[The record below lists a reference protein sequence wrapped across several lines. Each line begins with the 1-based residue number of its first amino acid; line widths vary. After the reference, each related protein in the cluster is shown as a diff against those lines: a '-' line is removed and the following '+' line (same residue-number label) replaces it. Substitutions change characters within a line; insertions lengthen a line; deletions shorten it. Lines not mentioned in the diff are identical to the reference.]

1 MGLWCGAEHYK
12 MSHHYVDKKIL
23 SLSYEALKCILVHKY
38 TLTHGHMYSR
48 PHEDTVCHFVVH
60 LPAEGL
66 CTYVTLC

>member
-12 MSHHYVDKKIL
+12 MSRHYVDKKLL

-48 PHEDTVCHFVVH
+48 PHEYIETTGIHQVH
-60 LPAEGL
+60 QIQP
-66 CTYVTLC
+66 V